1 MTPQTKLLFVCGNG
15 GVGKTSCA
23 VGMAIALAQHGKKTM
38 VLTIDPA
45 RRLADALHIQLH
57 NNDIQSVALQTTST
71 PIDAMM
77 LDAKTVLHKFAQRHS
92 SPQKWQTL
100 EQNTYFQ
107 FATEK
112 MGSIQEMM
120 AIVQIMELL
129 ASQKYTHIIVDTPP
143 AQNAVD
149 FFTSPQKIEALFSH
163 KVLEWLGSHSTGWR
177 GVQLGKTI
185 LTKGLGLMLGEKT
198 VQEMGDFFQAFQ
210 EVAIELGKYAHECN
224 IQLHLPHT
232 EYWIISNRTR
242 NPHHMEKFRNELL
255 SLSLPVQ
262 GIVYNKDPL
271 PFPHLE
277 KIETPNA
284 QVTNTIEQMRRQY
297 HTLYPPIETTPM
309 ATPIYS
315 IAKASLES
323 LQDMEEWAK
332 QFHAIAKN
340 IIDIEK

>member
-1 MTPQTKLLFVCGNG
+1 MTIQTKLLFVCGNG

-23 VGMAIALAQHGKKTM
+23 VGMAIALAQLGKKTM
-38 VLTIDPA
+38 VVTIDPA
-45 RRLADALHIQLH
+45 RRLADALHIHLH
-57 NNDIQSVALQTTST
+57 NNDIKSVALQTTST

-77 LDAKTVLHKFAQRHS
+77 LDAKAVLHKFAQRHS
-92 SPQKWQTL
+92 PPQKWKTL

-120 AIVQIMELL
+120 AIVQMMELL
-129 ASQKYTHIIVDTPP
+129 TSQKYDYIIVDTPP

-177 GVQLGKTI
+177 GVQLGKKV

-198 VQEMGDFFQAFQ
+198 VEEMGDFFQAFQ
-210 EVAIELGKYAHECN
+210 EVAKELAKYAHECH
-224 IQLHLPHT
+224 IQLYLPQT
-232 EYWIISNRTR
+232 EYWLITNRKR
-242 NPHHMEKFRNELL
+242 NPHHADKFRKELL

-262 GIVYNKDPL
+262 GIVYNKDPF
-271 PFPHLE
+271 PFPQVE

-284 QVTNTIEQMRRQY
+284 QVTNTMEQMRRQY
-297 HTLYPPIETTPM
+297 HTLYPPIKTPSI

-315 IAKASLES
+315 IAQASLES

-340 IIDIEK
+340 IIER